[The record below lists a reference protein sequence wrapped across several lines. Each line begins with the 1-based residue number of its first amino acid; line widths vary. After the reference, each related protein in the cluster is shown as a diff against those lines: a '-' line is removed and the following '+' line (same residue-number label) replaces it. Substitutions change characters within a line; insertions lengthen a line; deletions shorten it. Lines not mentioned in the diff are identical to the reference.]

1 MPLDELSEPSESAP
15 AVDPAQNGDYHA
27 TEPAMPPVRPIR
39 PWYVAIVGLVIVAGA
54 TFAVVHGISA
64 RARTGTALKTWTN
77 AQAVPVVA
85 LVQPQP
91 DTQARQ
97 ITLPGTIQAF
107 FSAPIYPRVTGYVKS
122 WSADIGAHVTK
133 GQELAEIDT
142 PDLDQQLMQAQANL
156 ASAVTAEQLAAVT
169 ASRWAQLLK
178 DQFVSQ
184 QDENNKVSDA
194 LSKHSAVMAA
204 QASVGQ
210 LEAFQRYKHIVA
222 PFDGIVTARRIDIG
236 DLVSA
241 GSSGAPLFQISDV
254 HKVRIYVQVPQAF
267 ATELR
272 PGLKA
277 TLAMP
282 QYPDQ
287 HFPATLVTT
296 ANAFSEASRTVQVEL
311 QADNPDD
318 KLWPGTFTEVS
329 FQLPPPHDV
338 LRIPETALVLD
349 ARGIRVALL
358 GPGNRVMFRKI
369 ELGRDLGNEAE
380 VLGGLSP
387 ANQVI
392 DSPPE
397 WLSEGDLVKV
407 ADQPQ
412 QRVAIADTNGKR
424 QDASSDG
431 TSQ

>member
-1 MPLDELSEPSESAP
+1 MSLDELSDPNQPAP
-15 AVDPAQNGDYHA
+15 DADPALSGDHHA
-27 TEPAMPPVRPIR
+27 TEPGMPPIRPIR
-39 PWYVAIVGLVIVAGA
+39 LGRLTVVGLVVAA
-54 TFAVVHGISA
+54 AAIFAVVHGISV
-64 RARTGTALKTWTN
+64 RAQSETALKTWTD
-77 AQAVPVVA
+77 AQAVPTVA
-85 LVQPQP
+85 LVQPKP
-91 DTQARQ
+91 DTRARQ

-142 PDLDQQLMQAQANL
+142 PDLDQQLIQAQANL

-169 ASRWAQLLK
+169 AGRWSQLAK
-178 DQFVSQ
+178 DQYVSQ

-194 LSKHSAVMAA
+194 LSKHQAVLAA
-204 QASVGQ
+204 QANVGQ

-222 PFDGIVTARRIDIG
+222 PFDGIVTARRTDIG

-241 GSSGAPLFQISDV
+241 GSAGAPLFQVSDV
-254 HKVRIYVQVPQAF
+254 HKVRIYVDVPQAF
-267 ATELR
+267 AAELH

-277 TLAMP
+277 TLAVP
-282 QYPDQ
+282 QYPNQ
-287 HFPATLVTT
+287 HFEAMLVTT

-329 FQLPPPHDV
+329 FQLPPANNV

-349 ARGIRVALL
+349 AKGVRVALL
-358 GPGNRVMFRKI
+358 GSGDRVTFRTI
-369 ELGRDLGNEAE
+369 ELGRNLGNEAE
-380 VLGGLSP
+380 VLSGLSP
-387 ANQVI
+387 GDQVI
-392 DSPPE
+392 DAPPE
-397 WLSEGDLVKV
+397 WLSEGDVVKV

-412 QRVAIADTNGKR
+412 PRVAMAKA
-424 QDASSDG
+424 ASP
-431 TSQ
+431 